1 MSHPLDGSVV
11 KGWNKRKQNPLE
23 GKNARNMTTA
33 IKSVNSVLLQ
43 TLACILSLFSSLF
56 SVPSVLASYAPR
68 LLLDAVSFLGTW
80 LTGHLHLGRWCRF
93 LKFSNSSDPF
103 LWGRD
108 RHSCLFLTSALI
120 CHWFFV
126 CVSSIAAFLFTLCH
140 CFVCGLVNLLLFT
153 GFRTRHS
160 FLLLTEGDEL
170 LAWSFDM
177 NLALWYKWCR
187 CLWSTHVGHRSY
199 TAAVQNDV
207 WRSAGRNSPGLPKSK
222 PRLCGGTKTGETLIT
237 AEES

>member
-1 MSHPLDGSVV
+1 
-11 KGWNKRKQNPLE
+11 
-23 GKNARNMTTA
+23 MTTA

-126 CVSSIAAFLFTLCH
+126 CVVDCSISFHSLPLLCVWACKPPPVH
-140 CFVCGLVNLLLFT
+140 
-153 GFRTRHS
+153 
-160 FLLLTEGDEL
+160 
-170 LAWSFDM
+170 W
-177 NLALWYKWCR
+177 
-187 CLWSTHVGHRSY
+187 
-199 TAAVQNDV
+199 VQD
-207 WRSAGRNSPGLPKSK
+207 SP
-222 PRLCGGTKTGETLIT
+222 
-237 AEES
+237 